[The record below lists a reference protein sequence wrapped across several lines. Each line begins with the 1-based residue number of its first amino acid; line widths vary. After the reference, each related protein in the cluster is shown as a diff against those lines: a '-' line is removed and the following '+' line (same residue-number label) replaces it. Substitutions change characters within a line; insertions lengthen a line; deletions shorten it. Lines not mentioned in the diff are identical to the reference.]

1 MRSINTLPLGFLDLL
16 GLQAQGKNL
25 SEVADFLQAT
35 IDLTPFYA
43 AYKRTFVRED
53 SAFTAAATSSVTVA
67 TVPLGEY
74 WFIIGGFM
82 QSLGAA
88 GTGNARVEIVQEGR
102 VLFTSATLSVAAAN
116 INAGQP
122 IDFQTQHVPLIL
134 APGTVI
140 SKYGYGLAA
149 LGAETLAVRLAYLP
163 LKG

>member
-25 SEVADFLQAT
+25 SEIADFLQGT
-35 IDLTPFYA
+35 LDLTPFYA

-53 SAFTAAATSSVTVA
+53 TAFGAVATSSVTVA

-88 GTGNARVEIVQEGR
+88 GTGNARVEVVQEGR
-102 VLFTSATLSVAAAN
+102 VLFTSATQSVAAAA
-116 INAGQP
+116 INSGQQ
-122 IDFQTQHVPLIL
+122 INFQTAVPLIL
-134 APGTVI
+134 SPGAVI
-140 SKYGYGLAA
+140 SKFGYGLAA